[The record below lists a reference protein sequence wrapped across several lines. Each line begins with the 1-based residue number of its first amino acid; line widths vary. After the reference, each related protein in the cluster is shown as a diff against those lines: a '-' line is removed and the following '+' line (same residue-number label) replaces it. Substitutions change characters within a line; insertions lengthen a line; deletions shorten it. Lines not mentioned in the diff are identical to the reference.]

1 VNPDALIESWMS
13 SGDGT
18 IDETLG
24 WTQIDVVDLVDEPP
38 KSRLFDWSMELFDSL
53 IEYLTLLGSND
64 FALLAVPLQ
73 YSREIDLQVPSE
85 SELAS
90 IGELLEVPALYRS
103 RVLLD
108 AWQPVE
114 RFRIPIEVGLGAD
127 STIRGFYTS
136 WRSMGDRA
144 PGEEFARDLHY
155 LWRPEIAP

>member
-13 SGDGT
+13 SPDGT

-38 KSRLFDWSMELFDSL
+38 RSTLFDWSMELFDSL
-53 IEYLTLLGSND
+53 IEHLTLLGSND

-73 YSREIDLQVPSE
+73 YSTEIDLQVPSE
-85 SELAS
+85 SELAA
-90 IGELLEVPALYRS
+90 IGELLEVPALYRT

-114 RFRIPIEVGLGAD
+114 RFRIPIEMGLAAD
-127 STIRGFYTS
+127 STIRGFYTT
-136 WRSMGDRA
+136 WRSMDDRA
-144 PGEEFARDLHY
+144 GGEEFARDLHY
-155 LWRPEIAP
+155 LWRPNTAP